1 MILVDESIKKAVDS
15 GEIELS
21 DFSEKCLQPASYDL
35 RVGEEGFMLSAGRV
49 INIQSKEPHSRAVG
63 HLNQRSNSN

>member
-1 MILVDESIKKAVDS
+1 MILVDESIKKAVNS

-35 RVGEEGFMLSAGRV
+35 RVGEEGFMVSAGRV
-49 INIQSKEPHSRAVG
+49 INIQNEGV
-63 HLNQRSNSN
+63 LEI

>member
-1 MILVDESIKKAVDS
+1 MILVDEDIKKAVKS

-35 RVGEEGFMLSAGRV
+35 RVGGKDLRSRRAG
-49 INIQSKEPHSRAVG
+49 
-63 HLNQRSNSN
+63 